1 MKKTIAV
8 LTMILLSAV
17 PATAFAAEK
26 NICSNNIK
34 YTAVQGYKNNSF
46 WSNCFGNIQMPD
58 IGNGNTG
65 GNTNN
70 GSNNANGNTNN
81 GNTQKPDDNGY
92 NSSYEQQVLNLVNK
106 ERRSQGLSAL
116 SLSAEAQ
123 QAARVRA
130 KEIVSSFS
138 HTRPNGT
145 SCFTVLNEI
154 GAKYTSAGENI
165 AKGQK
170 TPEQVVEAWMNS
182 PSHRAN
188 ILSSK
193 YTKLGVGC
201 YFNGS
206 NTYWA
211 QMFLN

>member
-17 PATAFAAEK
+17 PSTAFAAEK

-34 YTAVQGYKNNSF
+34 YTAVQEYKNNSF
-46 WSNCFGNIQMPD
+46 LNNCFGNIQIPN
-58 IGNGNTG
+58 IGG
-65 GNTNN
+65 GNTN
-70 GSNNANGNTNN
+70 NGNTNN

-193 YTKLGVGC
+193 YTKLGVGY

>member
-17 PATAFAAEK
+17 PSTAFAAEK

-34 YTAVQGYKNNSF
+34 YTAIQEYKNNSF
-46 WSNCFGNIQMPD
+46 LNNCFGNIQKPN
-58 IGNGNTG
+58 IGG
-65 GNTNN
+65 GNAN
-70 GSNNANGNTNN
+70 NGNTNN

>member
-1 MKKTIAV
+1 M
-8 LTMILLSAV
+8 
-17 PATAFAAEK
+17 
-26 NICSNNIK
+26 
-34 YTAVQGYKNNSF
+34 
-46 WSNCFGNIQMPD
+46 
-58 IGNGNTG
+58 
-65 GNTNN
+65 
-70 GSNNANGNTNN
+70 
-81 GNTQKPDDNGY
+81 
-92 NSSYEQQVLNLVNK
+92 
-106 ERRSQGLSAL
+106 
-116 SLSAEAQ
+116 
-123 QAARVRA
+123 RA

>member
-17 PATAFAAEK
+17 PSTAFAAEK

-34 YTAVQGYKNNSF
+34 YTAIQEYKNNSF
-46 WSNCFGNIQMPD
+46 LNNCFGNIQMPN
-58 IGNGNTG
+58 IGG
-65 GNTNN
+65 GNTN
-70 GSNNANGNTNN
+70 NGNTNN

>member
-17 PATAFAAEK
+17 PSTAFAAEK

-34 YTAVQGYKNNSF
+34 YTAIQEYKNNSF
-46 WSNCFGNIQMPD
+46 LNNCFGNIQKPN
-58 IGNGNTG
+58 IGGGNANN

-70 GSNNANGNTNN
+70 GS
-81 GNTQKPDDNGY
+81 TQKPDDNGY

-206 NTYWA
+206 NTYWV

>member
-1 MKKTIAV
+1 MKKTIVV

-17 PATAFAAEK
+17 PSTAFAAEK

-34 YTAVQGYKNNSF
+34 YTAIQEYKNNSF
-46 WSNCFGNIQMPD
+46 LNNCFGNIQKPN
-58 IGNGNTG
+58 IGG
-65 GNTNN
+65 GNAN
-70 GSNNANGNTNN
+70 NGNTNN

>member
-17 PATAFAAEK
+17 PSTAFAAEK

-34 YTAVQGYKNNSF
+34 YTAIQEYKNNSF
-46 WSNCFGNIQMPD
+46 LNNCFGNIQMPN
-58 IGNGNTG
+58 IGG
-65 GNTNN
+65 GNAN
-70 GSNNANGNTNN
+70 NGNTNN

-138 HTRPNGT
+138 HTRPNGK

>member
-17 PATAFAAEK
+17 PSTAFAAEK

-34 YTAVQGYKNNSF
+34 YTAIQEYKNNSF
-46 WSNCFGNIQMPD
+46 LNNCFGNIQMPN
-58 IGNGNTG
+58 IGG
-65 GNTNN
+65 GNAN
-70 GSNNANGNTNN
+70 NGNTNN

>member
-17 PATAFAAEK
+17 PSTAFAAEK

-34 YTAVQGYKNNSF
+34 YTAVQEYKNNSF
-46 WSNCFGNIQMPD
+46 LNNCFGNIQMPN
-58 IGNGNTG
+58 IGG
-65 GNTNN
+65 GNAN
-70 GSNNANGNTNN
+70 NGNTNN

>member
-1 MKKTIAV
+1 MKKTIVV

-17 PATAFAAEK
+17 PSTAFAAEK

-34 YTAVQGYKNNSF
+34 YTAIQEYKNNSF
-46 WSNCFGNIQMPD
+46 LNNCVGNIQMPN
-58 IGNGNTG
+58 IGG
-65 GNTNN
+65 GNAN
-70 GSNNANGNTNN
+70 NGNTNN

-116 SLSAEAQ
+116 SLSSEAQ

>member
-17 PATAFAAEK
+17 PSTAFAAEK

-34 YTAVQGYKNNSF
+34 YTAVQEYKNNSF
-46 WSNCFGNIQMPD
+46 LNNCFGNIQIPN
-58 IGNGNTG
+58 IGG
-65 GNTNN
+65 GNAN
-70 GSNNANGNTNN
+70 NGNTNN

-193 YTKLGVGC
+193 YTKLGVDAILMVQIHIGRRC
-201 YFNGS
+201 F
-206 NTYWA
+206 
-211 QMFLN
+211 

>member
-17 PATAFAAEK
+17 PSTAFAAEK

-34 YTAVQGYKNNSF
+34 YTVVQEYKNNSF
-46 WSNCFGNIQMPD
+46 LNNCFGNIQIPN
-58 IGNGNTG
+58 IGG
-65 GNTNN
+65 GNVN
-70 GSNNANGNTNN
+70 NGNTNN

>member
-17 PATAFAAEK
+17 PSTAFAAEK
-26 NICSNNIK
+26 NICSNSIK
-34 YTAVQGYKNNSF
+34 YTAVQEYKNNSF
-46 WSNCFGNIQMPD
+46 LNNCFGNIQIPN
-58 IGNGNTG
+58 IGG
-65 GNTNN
+65 GNTN
-70 GSNNANGNTNN
+70 NGNTNN

-193 YTKLGVGC
+193 YTKLGVGY

>member
-17 PATAFAAEK
+17 PSTAFAAEK

-34 YTAVQGYKNNSF
+34 YTAVQEYKNNSF
-46 WSNCFGNIQMPD
+46 LNNCFGNIQIPN
-58 IGNGNTG
+58 IGG
-65 GNTNN
+65 GNTN
-70 GSNNANGNTNN
+70 NGNTNN

-92 NSSYEQQVLNLVNK
+92 NSSYEQKVLNLVNK

>member
-17 PATAFAAEK
+17 PSTAFAAEK

-34 YTAVQGYKNNSF
+34 YTAVQKYKNNSF
-46 WSNCFGNIQMPD
+46 LNNCFGNIQIPN
-58 IGNGNTG
+58 IGG
-65 GNTNN
+65 GNTN
-70 GSNNANGNTNN
+70 NGNTNN

-92 NSSYEQQVLNLVNK
+92 NSSYEQKVLNLVNK

>member
-1 MKKTIAV
+1 MTKTIAV

-17 PATAFAAEK
+17 PSTAFAAEK

-34 YTAVQGYKNNSF
+34 YTAVQEYKNNSF
-46 WSNCFGNIQMPD
+46 LNNCFGNIQMPN
-58 IGNGNTG
+58 IGG
-65 GNTNN
+65 GNAN
-70 GSNNANGNTNN
+70 NGNTNN

>member
-17 PATAFAAEK
+17 PSTAFAAEK

-34 YTAVQGYKNNSF
+34 YTAIQEYKNNSF
-46 WSNCFGNIQMPD
+46 LNNCFGNIQKPNID
-58 IGNGNTG
+58 G
-65 GNTNN
+65 GNAN
-70 GSNNANGNTNN
+70 NGNTNN
-81 GNTQKPDDNGY
+81 GNTQKPNDNGY

>member
-17 PATAFAAEK
+17 PSTAFAAEK

-34 YTAVQGYKNNSF
+34 YTAIQEYKNNSF
-46 WSNCFGNIQMPD
+46 LNNCFGNIQIPN
-58 IGNGNTG
+58 IGG
-65 GNTNN
+65 GNTN
-70 GSNNANGNTNN
+70 NGNTNN

>member
-17 PATAFAAEK
+17 PSTAFAAEK

-34 YTAVQGYKNNSF
+34 YMAIQEYKNNSF
-46 WSNCFGNIQMPD
+46 LNNCFGNIQKPN
-58 IGNGNTG
+58 IGG
-65 GNTNN
+65 GNAN
-70 GSNNANGNTNN
+70 NGNTNN

>member
-17 PATAFAAEK
+17 PSTAFAAEK

-34 YTAVQGYKNNSF
+34 YTAVQKYKNNSF
-46 WSNCFGNIQMPD
+46 LNNCFGNIQIPN
-58 IGNGNTG
+58 IGG
-65 GNTNN
+65 GNAN
-70 GSNNANGNTNN
+70 NGNTNN

>member
-17 PATAFAAEK
+17 PSTAFAAEK

-34 YTAVQGYKNNSF
+34 YTAVQEYKNNSF
-46 WSNCFGNIQMPD
+46 LNNCFGNIQIPN
-58 IGNGNTG
+58 IGG
-65 GNTNN
+65 GNVN
-70 GSNNANGNTNN
+70 NGNTNN

-116 SLSAEAQ
+116 SLSAEAR

>member
-1 MKKTIAV
+1 MKKTIVV

-17 PATAFAAEK
+17 PSTAFAAEK

-34 YTAVQGYKNNSF
+34 YTAIQEYKNNSF
-46 WSNCFGNIQMPD
+46 LNNCFGNIQMPN
-58 IGNGNTG
+58 IGG
-65 GNTNN
+65 GNAN
-70 GSNNANGNTNN
+70 NGNTNN

-116 SLSAEAQ
+116 SLSSEAQ

>member
-17 PATAFAAEK
+17 PSTAFAAEK

-34 YTAVQGYKNNSF
+34 YTAIQEYKNNSF
-46 WSNCFGNIQMPD
+46 LNNCFGNIQKPN
-58 IGNGNTG
+58 IGGGNANN

-70 GSNNANGNTNN
+70 GS
-81 GNTQKPDDNGY
+81 TQKPDDNGY

>member
-17 PATAFAAEK
+17 PSTAFAAEK

-34 YTAVQGYKNNSF
+34 YTAVQEYKNNSF
-46 WSNCFGNIQMPD
+46 LNNCFGNIQKPN
-58 IGNGNTG
+58 IGG
-65 GNTNN
+65 GNVN
-70 GSNNANGNTNN
+70 NGNTNN

>member
-17 PATAFAAEK
+17 PSTAFAAEK

-34 YTAVQGYKNNSF
+34 YTGIQEYKNNSF
-46 WSNCFGNIQMPD
+46 LNNCFGNIQKPN
-58 IGNGNTG
+58 IGG
-65 GNTNN
+65 GNAN
-70 GSNNANGNTNN
+70 NGNTNN

>member
-17 PATAFAAEK
+17 PSTAFAAEK

-34 YTAVQGYKNNSF
+34 YTAVQEYKNNSF
-46 WSNCFGNIQMPD
+46 LNNCFGNIQMPN
-58 IGNGNTG
+58 IGG
-65 GNTNN
+65 GNTN
-70 GSNNANGNTNN
+70 NGNTNN

-92 NSSYEQQVLNLVNK
+92 NSSYEQKVLNLVNK

>member
-17 PATAFAAEK
+17 PSTAFAAEK

-34 YTAVQGYKNNSF
+34 YTAIQEYKNNSF
-46 WSNCFGNIQMPD
+46 LNNCFGNIQKPN
-58 IGNGNTG
+58 IGG
-65 GNTNN
+65 GNAN
-70 GSNNANGNTNN
+70 NGNTNN
-81 GNTQKPDDNGY
+81 GNTQKPEDNGY

>member
-17 PATAFAAEK
+17 PSTAFAAEK

-34 YTAVQGYKNNSF
+34 YTAVQEYKNNSF
-46 WSNCFGNIQMPD
+46 LNNCFGNIQKPN
-58 IGNGNTG
+58 IGG
-65 GNTNN
+65 GNAN
-70 GSNNANGNTNN
+70 NGNTNN

-92 NSSYEQQVLNLVNK
+92 NSSYEQKVLNLVNK

>member
-17 PATAFAAEK
+17 PSTAFAAEK

-34 YTAVQGYKNNSF
+34 YTAVQEYKNNSF
-46 WSNCFGNIQMPD
+46 LNNCFGNIQKPN
-58 IGNGNTG
+58 IGG
-65 GNTNN
+65 GN
-70 GSNNANGNTNN
+70 ANN

-154 GAKYTSAGENI
+154 GANFWNKGRTAEIGDRVIHFGRGKHSKGPENAG
-165 AKGQK
+165 
-170 TPEQVVEAWMNS
+170 T
-182 PSHRAN
+182 
-188 ILSSK
+188 
-193 YTKLGVGC
+193 GC
-201 YFNGS
+201 
-206 NTYWA
+206 
-211 QMFLN
+211 

>member
-17 PATAFAAEK
+17 PSTAFAAEK

-34 YTAVQGYKNNSF
+34 YTAVQEYKNNSF
-46 WSNCFGNIQMPD
+46 LNNCFGNIQIPN
-58 IGNGNTG
+58 IGG
-65 GNTNN
+65 GNAN
-70 GSNNANGNTNN
+70 NGNTNN

-116 SLSAEAQ
+116 SLSAESQ

>member
-8 LTMILLSAV
+8 LTMILLSTV
-17 PATAFAAEK
+17 PSTAFAAEK

-34 YTAVQGYKNNSF
+34 YTAIQEYKNNSF
-46 WSNCFGNIQMPD
+46 LNNCFGNIQKPNL
-58 IGNGNTG
+58 GG
-65 GNTNN
+65 GNAN
-70 GSNNANGNTNN
+70 NGNTNN

>member
-17 PATAFAAEK
+17 PSTAFAAEK

-34 YTAVQGYKNNSF
+34 YTAVQEYKNNSF
-46 WSNCFGNIQMPD
+46 LNNCFGNIQIPN
-58 IGNGNTG
+58 IGG
-65 GNTNN
+65 GNAN
-70 GSNNANGNTNN
+70 NGNTNN

>member
-17 PATAFAAEK
+17 PSTAFAAEK

-34 YTAVQGYKNNSF
+34 YTAVQEYKNNSF
-46 WSNCFGNIQMPD
+46 LNNCFGNIQKPN
-58 IGNGNTG
+58 IGG
-65 GNTNN
+65 GNAN
-70 GSNNANGNTNN
+70 NGNTNN